1 MKNYFWGADFFNA
14 KYTVAYIVAGR
25 APILPLDRHLFPAL
39 CKSTRPTFLF
49 PMKQYIR
56 RYTVTACKQSMEMAK
71 CTGHVIL

>member
-1 MKNYFWGADFFNA
+1 MISGAPTFLTLSILWL
-14 KYTVAYIVAGR
+14 KYIVAGR

-56 RYTVTACKQSMEMAK
+56 R
-71 CTGHVIL
+71 